1 MAFSDL
7 FSHME
12 ERLMSRKLVAI
23 LTLLLLVGVLSGVS
37 YANVVPTQIT
47 FGPNITGSV
56 TVGAHAAVFA
66 TGPNNTGFTG
76 LAWQASQPQ
85 GSFSLSGATLN
96 YATGNNPYTF
106 GVNSQTFTVTIGSN
120 TMTGSLDLQAL
131 FVGGPYGFFAGTF
144 DITSSSWGF
153 VQTGFPVG
161 ALVDIDFVTYNH
173 QLSSGEINPVPT
185 PEPGTIALVG
195 TGLLGLAGFLRRR
208 A

>member
-1 MAFSDL
+1 
-7 FSHME
+7 ME
-12 ERLMSRKLVAI
+12 ERLMSRKLVG
-23 LTLLLLVGVLSGVS
+23 LLSLLLLTGVLSGVS
-37 YANVVPTQIT
+37 YANVFPTQIT

-56 TVGAHAAVFA
+56 TLGTHAAVFA

-76 LAWQASQPQ
+76 LAWQAGQPQ
-85 GSFSLSGATLN
+85 GSFSLSGATLS

-120 TMTGSLDLQAL
+120 TMTGLLNVQAL
-131 FVGGPYGFFAGTF
+131 FIGGPYGFFAGTY
-144 DITSSSWGF
+144 DITSSTWGF
-153 VQTGFPVG
+153 AQTGYATG

-173 QLSSGEINPVPT
+173 QLSSGEINPVT
-185 PEPGTIALVG
+185 VPEPGTIAMVG